1 MRIHFLYTQLLYI
14 TSVTAYNIVPQ
25 ANFKKTLFFYPA
37 RVKQSIPSEL
47 YHTFL
52 DSLKQM
58 YNVKVADQS
67 SSIERINTIKD
78 EGNILLLSHST
89 GANDLIND
97 YKSLPSDINKKA
109 IMIDPLDFQK
119 FSSVKISQSGFNP
132 FDSFSFFNDFDMDK
146 MDDNIRQFIERD
158 YKKEAFTYIRNKFS
172 WSQEQPSNDE
182 EDKMDTK
189 EISTGYNSE
198 ILLIRN
204 KKSSEWRFFPVVPP
218 LYIFKK
224 EFEDLINTTITEK
237 EIVGYTHF
245 DIFDRTWANGINK
258 MFLMRSNDNEPIS
271 EKTIKSYADTVLPA
285 INDFYDDS

>member
-14 TSVTAYNIVPQ
+14 MSVTAYNIVPQ
-25 ANFKKTLFFYPA
+25 ENFKKTLLFYPA

-58 YNVKVADQS
+58 YNVKVASQ
-67 SSIERINTIKD
+67 SSIERMNTIKD

-119 FSSVKISQSGFNP
+119 FSSVKISQYGFNP
-132 FDSFSFFNDFDMDK
+132 FDSLSFFNDFDMDK
-146 MDDNIRQFIERD
+146 MDDTIRQLIERD
-158 YKKEAFTYIRNKFS
+158 YKQEAFTYIRNKFS
-172 WSQEQPSNDE
+172 WLQEQPNNN

-189 EISTGYNSE
+189 EISTGHNSE

-224 EFEDLINTTITEK
+224 EFEDLMNTTITEK

-258 MFLMRSNDNEPIS
+258 IFLMRSNDNEPTT
-271 EKTIKSYADTVLPA
+271 EKTIKSYTDTVLPA

>member
-1 MRIHFLYTQLLYI
+1 M
-14 TSVTAYNIVPQ
+14 
-25 ANFKKTLFFYPA
+25 
-37 RVKQSIPSEL
+37 
-47 YHTFL
+47 
-52 DSLKQM
+52 
-58 YNVKVADQS
+58 
-67 SSIERINTIKD
+67 
-78 EGNILLLSHST
+78 SHST

-97 YKSLPSDINKKA
+97 YKSLPNDINKKA

-182 EDKMDTK
+182 EDKMDIK
-189 EISTGYNSE
+189 EISAGYNSE

-258 MFLMRSNDNEPIS
+258 MFLMRSNDNEPIT